1 MAALW
6 SNISAILPPD
16 EAGFPLQFSDSVH
29 SSVAELLLRCRR
41 RLYTDRSLRILNPR
55 DHALTLAQMVT
66 DLSWERLN
74 TGTWRDVDK
83 EWRRVYA
90 YGCLFKAL
98 ALCRGDPS
106 PERVRQA
113 VRTCDMGLMMGASI
127 MDNVLNSLVQ
137 ILQTEVRRAT
147 KEEVPTEPRV
157 QAKKIKLEVPP
168 APVIEQT
175 TAVPRM
181 NCPSLERFKNNNLLT
196 NQPVILEGIINHWP
210 ALNDHSWSL
219 EYIRSIAGCRTVPVE
234 VGSRYTD
241 EEWSQRLLTVNEF
254 IDKYISVKVDDV
266 PVGYLA
272 QHQLFDQIPEL
283 KEDIRIPDYCCL
295 GDEDED
301 NITINAWF
309 GPSGTVSPLH
319 QDPQHNFLAQV
330 LGSKYIRLYSPSDSG
345 RLYPHESPL
354 LHNTSQVEV
363 ENPNVERFPEFVDA
377 PYRDCVLKPGEVLFI
392 PTQHWHYVRSLELS
406 FSEHHH
412 LGVR

>member
-147 KEEVPTEPRV
+147 KEEFPTEPRV

-254 IDKYISVKVDDV
+254 IDKYISVKVEDG

-295 GDEDED
+295 GDGDED

>member
-406 FSEHHH
+406 FS
-412 LGVR
+412 VSFWWS

>member
-147 KEEVPTEPRV
+147 KEEFPTEPRV

-254 IDKYISVKVDDV
+254 IDKYISVKVEDG

-295 GDEDED
+295 GDGDED

-406 FSEHHH
+406 FS
-412 LGVR
+412 

>member
-1 MAALW
+1 MSALW
-6 SNISAILPPD
+6 SNISAILPLD
-16 EAGFPLQFSDSVH
+16 EAHFPLLFSDSVD
-29 SSVAELLLRCRR
+29 SSVVELLLRCRQ
-41 RLYTDRSLRILNPR
+41 RLYADMAPNPQNC
-55 DHALTLAQMVT
+55 ALTNAQIIT

-98 ALCRGDPS
+98 ALCRRDPS
-106 PERVRQA
+106 PEIVRQA
-113 VRTCDMGLMMGASI
+113 VRTCDMGLLMGASI
-127 MDNVLNSLVQ
+127 MDNVLHRLVQ

-147 KEEVPTEPRV
+147 EEEVHREPNV

-168 APVIEQT
+168 APVIEKT

-181 NCPSLERFKNNNLLT
+181 HCPSLEHFKNNNLLT
-196 NQPVILEGIINHWP
+196 KQPVILVGIINHWP
-210 ALNDHSWSL
+210 ALNDHCWSL

-254 IDKYISVKVDDV
+254 IDKYISAKVEDK

-295 GDEDED
+295 GNEDED

-309 GPSGTVSPLH
+309 GPLGTVSPLH

-345 RLYPHESPL
+345 KLYPHESPL

-363 ENPNVERFPEFVDA
+363 ENPDVERFPEFVEA
-377 PYRDCVLKPGEVLFI
+377 PYLECVLKPGEVLFI

-406 FSEHHH
+406 FS
-412 LGVR
+412 VSFWWS

>member
-254 IDKYISVKVDDV
+254 IDKYISVKVEDG

-295 GDEDED
+295 GDGDED

-330 LGSKYIRLYSPSDSG
+330 LGSKYIRLYSPSNSG

-363 ENPNVERFPEFVDA
+363 ENPNVQRFPEFVDA

-406 FSEHHH
+406 FS
-412 LGVR
+412 VSFWWS

>member
-147 KEEVPTEPRV
+147 KEEFPTEPRV

-254 IDKYISVKVDDV
+254 IDKYISVKVEDG

-295 GDEDED
+295 GDGDED

-406 FSEHHH
+406 FS
-412 LGVR
+412 VSFWWS

>member
-41 RLYTDRSLRILNPR
+41 QLYTDSSLRILNPR
-55 DHALTLAQMVT
+55 DHALTLAQTVT

-113 VRTCDMGLMMGASI
+113 VRTCDMGLMMGASV

-181 NCPSLERFKNNNLLT
+181 RCPSLERFKNNNLLT

-254 IDKYISVKVDDV
+254 IDKYISVKVEDG

-406 FSEHHH
+406 FS
-412 LGVR
+412 VSFWWS

>member
-254 IDKYISVKVDDV
+254 IDKYISVKVDDG

-406 FSEHHH
+406 FS
-412 LGVR
+412 VSFWWS